1 MTRTTDA
8 CIYNDQD
15 LYKNLLTDFLA
26 FNGEKEDDEK
36 GQMDDHYLY
45 GADLSLTQ
53 KFIIRK

>member
-36 GQMDDHYLY
+36 IFKYNLDKQ
-45 GADLSLTQ
+45 Q
-53 KFIIRK
+53 VEFER